1 VKEYQ
6 QQQIYSSEPTNVNDQ
21 YVEITP
27 KTTSGDTENQDGR
40 KICGLQRRKKHLVD
54 LQNRISSLEIK
65 LRESR
70 LREKATLKRLHREE
84 SRSHTRNVRP

>member
-1 VKEYQ
+1 
-6 QQQIYSSEPTNVNDQ
+6 
-21 YVEITP
+21 VEITP
-27 KTTSGDTENQDGR
+27 KTTSGEKENQDGR
-40 KICGLQRRKKHLVD
+40 KIRGLQRRKKHLVD